1 MSTEMSIDDMI
12 FNKKDGKVTA
22 VGWDINSELL
32 QNDFPLSVYAQSGGG
47 AEGAA
52 LQNLAVPAGLILL
65 KNMIDSKTKTPIRN
79 LLEEPKVIGEGL
91 FDKLLNLAARKKR
104 SSHDTRK
111 NRKKRKN
118 RTRRK

>member
-1 MSTEMSIDDMI
+1 MNTDDMI

-32 QNDFPLSVYAQSGGG
+32 QNDFPLSAHAQSGGG
-47 AEGAA
+47 GESA

-65 KNMIDSKTKTPIRN
+65 KNMIDSNTKNPLRD
-79 LLEEPKVIGEGL
+79 LLEEPKVISEGL

-104 SSHDTRK
+104 NSHDTRK
-111 NRKKRKN
+111 VRKKRKN
-118 RTRRK
+118 KTRRK